1 MDSMP
6 EEYAY
11 FWRRLCVIACEDVG
25 PADDVLAS
33 FVIACS
39 TVFPPKKTAGANYRI
54 ICHLAEQMCDSAHAQ
69 SDLLQLWGNRT
80 RGPSITDCPS

>member
-33 FVIACS
+33 FVVACA
-39 TVFPPKKTAGANYRI
+39 TVFPPKRTAGANDGTI
-54 ICHLAEQMCDSAHAQ
+54 A
-69 SDLLQLWGNRT
+69 T
-80 RGPSITDCPS
+80 RSGFVRPP